1 MTEISAEQAR
11 LLQKN
16 VFDKAKKV
24 QNASLFPEMD
34 EENKKIANPQAY
46 NDIAELL
53 RLRFKE
59 GKAIFIRGNLS
70 SSKNSKEIMQMFTG
84 KSECCNAEY
93 DRKTKICSKCHNIT
107 KSGKRP
113 VLHNSKV
120 VQEYIETNS
129 QQYIDNR
136 PLFLELSKNH
146 QKPLFVGFY
155 IIRDSARRYDF
166 INCMQ
171 LICDLMVKHSWI
183 GDDSTEF
190 IIPIFLGNHKD
201 QAKAGVIICILNSEK
216 YNNYLLSLI

>member
-1 MTEISAEQAR
+1 MAEISAKQAKQ
-11 LLQKN
+11 LQDN
-16 VFDKAKKV
+16 VNAKREGT
-24 QNASLFPEMD
+24 LFPGMD
-34 EENKKIANPQAY
+34 LKKEVKVEANQY
-46 NDIAELL
+46 SDILTLL
-53 RLRFKE
+53 RIRFGEK
-59 GKAIFIRGNLS
+59 KAIFIRGNVS

-93 DRKTKICSKCHNIT
+93 DRKTKICSKCQKVT

-136 PLFLELSKNH
+136 PLFLELSKDH

-155 IIRDSARRYDF
+155 VIRDSARRYDY

-171 LICDLMVKHSWI
+171 LICDLMVKHGWI
-183 GDDSTEF
+183 GDDSTDF
-190 IIPIFLGNHKD
+190 IIPLFLGNHKD
-201 QAKAGVIICILNSEK
+201 QAKAGVIIKILDTNKYLEK
-216 YNNYLLSLI
+216 IISLL

>member
-1 MTEISAEQAR
+1 MTEISKEQAR
-11 LLQKN
+11 KMQETIDNKR
-16 VFDKAKKV
+16 
-24 QNASLFPEMD
+24 NATLFPGMD
-34 EENKKIANPQAY
+34 LKKEVKVETNQY
-46 NDIAELL
+46 SDILALL
-53 RLRFKE
+53 RTRFGEK
-59 GKAIFIRGNLS
+59 KAIFIRGNLS

-93 DRKTKICSKCHNIT
+93 DRKTKICSKCKQVT

-136 PLFLELSKNH
+136 PLFLELSKDY

-171 LICDLMVKHSWI
+171 IICDLMVKHGWI
-183 GDDSTEF
+183 GDDSTDF
-190 IIPIFLGNHKD
+190 IIPLFLGNHKD
-201 QAKAGVIICILNSEK
+201 PAKAGVIIKILDTNK
-216 YNNYLLSLI
+216 YLEELIKLI